1 MLNHLNK
8 VSVAV
13 YVKALLLAQ
22 NLGAELRELKE
33 DQRGL
38 SGIVVAVMLIL
49 VAVLA
54 AIFLWD
60 QLKGFLENMWTV
72 ITGKAEGLGN

>member
-8 VSVAV
+8 LSVAA

-54 AIFLWD
+54 TILLWDKLKIFLD
-60 QLKGFLENMWTV
+60 TMWGK
-72 ITGKAEGLGN
+72 ITGKAEGLGS